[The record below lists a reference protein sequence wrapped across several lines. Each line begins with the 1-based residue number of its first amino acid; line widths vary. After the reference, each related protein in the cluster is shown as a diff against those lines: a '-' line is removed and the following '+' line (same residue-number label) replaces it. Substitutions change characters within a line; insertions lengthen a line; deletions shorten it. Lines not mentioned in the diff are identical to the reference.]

1 MSMSTGGT
9 STGGTSTGDP
19 RIADLSGLRIA
30 VVNWRD
36 PWHPQ
41 AGGAE
46 RYAWEMARALVV
58 RGAKVVFL
66 TARAP
71 EQPRA
76 EQRAGIGIVR
86 RGGRFTVYPRVLGW
100 LLLRRWSFDAVLDC
114 QNGIPFFTPLV
125 LSRKVPVFCLVH
137 HVHAVPFGVHFTW
150 WMANVGRFLEGSAA
164 RLVYRRHACV
174 AVSPSAVAAMRRRL
188 RWKGD
193 IYLIPNGAPRADKVR
208 TFLKVPNFP
217 NTSTYNPQ
225 NLVWVG
231 RLVAHKRA
239 ELLLPVAERLQLRL
253 RNDRVVIDVVGHGPA
268 GKALAAKVAAYGLD
282 STVRLRGFLPE
293 PDKQALVAGSLLHLN
308 TSQGEGWGLCVI
320 EAAALG
326 VPTVAYDTDGLRD
339 AVRDGQTGWLVKHG
353 ETLADVVDRA
363 LKELSDPVR
372 RAAIAANCR
381 QWAAQFDWGVSTA
394 RMAALIQ
401 AAVTAGTSRA
411 HHHGAWIVTPV
422 DAPDGRD
429 AEVLAEGPVLDALIA
444 AGATV
449 RRPATPLERLTGAG
463 QPP

>member
-1 MSMSTGGT
+1 MST
-9 STGGTSTGDP
+9 DP
-19 RIADLSGLRIA
+19 SIADLSGLRIA

-125 LSRKVPVFCLVH
+125 LSPKVPVFCLVQH
-137 HVHAVPFGVHFTW
+137 LHTAPFGVHFNW
-150 WMANVGRFLEGSAA
+150 WMASVGRFLEGPAA

-217 NTSTYNPQ
+217 NTSTYNPK

-231 RLVAHKRA
+231 HLVAHKRA

-253 RNDRVVIDVVGHGPA
+253 RNDRIVIDVVGHGSA

-282 STVRLRGFLPE
+282 STIRLRGFLPE

-411 HHHGAWIVTPV
+411 RHHGTWIVTPV

-429 AEVLAEGPVLDALIA
+429 AELVAEGPVLDALIA

-449 RRPATPLERLTGAG
+449 LRPATPLERLTGAG

>member
-217 NTSTYNPQ
+217 NTSTYNPK